1 MDHESQRSA
10 ARISDTTGVG
20 LAYSRRGTGPPV
32 VLIHGW
38 CLSRAMWMYQEVHL
52 ADSSCVVMPDLRG
65 FGESRGLAGPYTI
78 EQHADDVAAMLKE
91 LDLSGAVLVG
101 FAFGAAV
108 AMALAA
114 RNEPRVL
121 GIVAI
126 GVPSAAHAAYERMP
140 RAMRR
145 DWPEFADRSALAIC
159 KRELSDASRRW
170 LATMF
175 AATPLPV
182 ALETVGVL
190 AESSLRLS
198 PIACRS
204 LRCSCTEPMT
214 RSFRS
219 PFRERAP
226 VAVHGELRVVDDCGH
241 LVPIDQ
247 ADVLGELL
255 VEHLGRLQ
263 G

>member
-1 MDHESQRSA
+1 MSHESQRSA

-65 FGESRGLAGPYTI
+65 FGESRGLAAV
-78 EQHADDVAAMLKE
+78 HRRAAADDVAAMLKE
-91 LDLSGAVLVG
+91 LDLSGAVWVG

-145 DWPEFADRSALAIC
+145 DWPEFA
-159 KRELSDASRRW
+159 ESRLGAGDLQAR
-170 LATMF
+170 
-175 AATPLPV
+175 
-182 ALETVGVL
+182 
-190 AESSLRLS
+190 AE
-198 PIACRS
+198 
-204 LRCSCTEPMT
+204 
-214 RSFRS
+214 
-219 PFRERAP
+219 
-226 VAVHGELRVVDDCGH
+226 
-241 LVPIDQ
+241 
-247 ADVLGELL
+247 
-255 VEHLGRLQ
+255 
-263 G
+263 